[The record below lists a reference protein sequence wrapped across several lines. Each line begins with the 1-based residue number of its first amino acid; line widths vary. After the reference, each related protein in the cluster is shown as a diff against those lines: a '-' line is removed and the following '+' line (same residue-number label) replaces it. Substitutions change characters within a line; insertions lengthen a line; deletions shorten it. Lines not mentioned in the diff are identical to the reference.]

1 MQNVLCLIRIFLESS
16 VVASLRQGQFAKI
29 STANI
34 PLDLAAIVSVTA
46 TGVLNCLG
54 QCSVYH
60 MCVTVIWDEMQNTCK
75 IYNVMLEQTADV
87 GPSSLKGFVK
97 R

>member
-1 MQNVLCLIRIFLESS
+1 MFLDSS
-16 VVASLRQGQFAKI
+16 GTGASLRRGHDFAKI

-34 PLDLAAIVSVTA
+34 PLNLAAIESVLA
-46 TGVLNCLG
+46 TGLLDCLG

-60 MCVTVIWDEMQNTCK
+60 MCVTVIWDEVHTTCK
-75 IYNVMLEQTADV
+75 MYNDMLQQTADV
-87 GPSSLKGFVK
+87 GLSSLKGFVK